1 MLMQPSAP
9 LKSWELHIHLHI
21 HLSRLPSI
29 WGPPLFSGGSVIK
42 NLPASEGDRRNV
54 VWEDP
59 LEEKMTT
66 TTHSSILAWKIVRT
80 EKPGGQR
87 VEHDLTTEYAV
98 GHTVLHLP
106 RWSSGKEATCQCRR
120 HRRSRFYPWVRK
132 ISWNR
137 KWQTTLVFLLG
148 IFYGQWSLASD
159 SL

>member
-1 MLMQPSAP
+1 
-9 LKSWELHIHLHI
+9 
-21 HLSRLPSI
+21 
-29 WGPPLFSGGSVIK
+29 
-42 NLPASEGDRRNV
+42 
-54 VWEDP
+54 
-59 LEEKMTT
+59 MTT

-98 GHTVLHLP
+98 GYTVLHLP

-148 IFYGQWSLASD
+148 KFCGQWSLASD
-159 SL
+159 SP